1 MSSRLEWLGSLP
13 LEEAE
18 AQLLTCCAS
27 RRWARKMVA
36 NRPYL
41 GELGLEEA
49 AVAGI
54 RELEWP
60 DIEEALAAHPRIGD
74 RAEAVRSHGISQREA
89 QWSSQEQSGT
99 ATASVEV
106 LDELT
111 ARNIAYENRFGHVF
125 LIRATGRSAGEM
137 LAELHRRLHNS
148 AADER
153 ETVRA
158 ELADITVLRI
168 RKLLGL
174 L

>member
-13 LEEAE
+13 LEDAE

-36 NRPYL
+36 NRPYMDEASL
-41 GELGLEEA
+41 DEA
-49 AVAGI
+49 ARAGI
-54 RELEWP
+54 RELDWA
-60 DIEEALAAHPRIGD
+60 DIEEALSAHPRIGD
-74 RAEAVRSHGISQREA
+74 RAEAAKPQELSQREA
-89 QWSSQEQSGT
+89 QWSQEEQSGT
-99 ATASVEV
+99 ASAEAAV
-106 LDELT
+106 LEELR

-137 LAELHRRLHNS
+137 LSELHRRLHNS
-148 AADER
+148 VEDER
-153 ETVRA
+153 LAVRA

-174 L
+174 I